1 MYTWGDGDDDEKCN
15 LKFTLMVMIHCHDED
30 YDYDDDD
37 KYDCFTKL
45 SIFST
50 IMMMVMDMMVTMV
63 PQHIPTMTKSHHG
76 GEMSVMI
83 KVGIC
88 Q

>member
-1 MYTWGDGDDDEKCN
+1 
-15 LKFTLMVMIHCHDED
+15 MVMIHCHDED

-50 IMMMVMDMMVTMV
+50 IMMMVMNMMVTMV
-63 PQHIPTMTKSHHG
+63 PQQIPTMTISHYG
-76 GEMSVMI
+76 GTWWDFIEHNTQDDR
-83 KVGIC
+83 GIHSFLG
-88 Q
+88 